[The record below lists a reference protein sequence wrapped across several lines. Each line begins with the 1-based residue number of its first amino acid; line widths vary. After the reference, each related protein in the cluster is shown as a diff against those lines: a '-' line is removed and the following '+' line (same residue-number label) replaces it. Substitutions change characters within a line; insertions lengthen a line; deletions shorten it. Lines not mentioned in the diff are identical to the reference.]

1 MQNLHE
7 VNAVEKKKEKFV
19 LKKKKRRER
28 RNQQMVVLS
37 RSTARFVAGNM
48 YQTDQS
54 ALHMANSVT
63 SVEKATIFAAKRT
76 GGSSRPV
83 VMYVPFRI

>member
-7 VNAVEKKKEKFV
+7 INAVKKKKEKFFQ
-19 LKKKKRRER
+19 KERKR

-76 GGSSRPV
+76 GGSSPV
-83 VMYVPFRI
+83 VIYVPFRI

>member
-7 VNAVEKKKEKFV
+7 VNAVKKKKEKFFPPPP
-19 LKKKKRRER
+19 KKKRKEKRRKR

-48 YQTDQS
+48 YQIDQS

-63 SVEKATIFAAKRT
+63 SVEKATILLQSVQEEAVQ
-76 GGSSRPV
+76 S
-83 VMYVPFRI
+83 